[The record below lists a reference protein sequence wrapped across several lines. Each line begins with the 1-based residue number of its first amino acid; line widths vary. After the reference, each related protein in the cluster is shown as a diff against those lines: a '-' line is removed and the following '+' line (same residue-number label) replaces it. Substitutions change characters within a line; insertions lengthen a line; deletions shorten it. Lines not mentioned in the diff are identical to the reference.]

1 VNLSPLLVENPPI
14 ATYRAVQISGA
25 GSAVAE
31 FVPASAASQILLLVE
46 IDAEQSEAI
55 PSGARNCP

>member
-55 PSGARNCP
+55 PF